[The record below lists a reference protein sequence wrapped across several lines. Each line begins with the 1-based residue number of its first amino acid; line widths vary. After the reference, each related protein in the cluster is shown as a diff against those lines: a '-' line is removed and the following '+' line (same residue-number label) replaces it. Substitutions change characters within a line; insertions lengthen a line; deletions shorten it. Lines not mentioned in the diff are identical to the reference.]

1 MNTEKASSTTIL
13 IIALLF
19 ANLGLSAYTAFRP
32 SSKDG
37 ANANSPKRVST
48 SEITKAQAEKL
59 ADTVIPVY
67 NRKDTN
73 ALFAL
78 FDPLAQVQF
87 TKEDLTTQIQK
98 LVVLMGQVESS
109 AYSHATVAGNDDG
122 RTYYTLNYKV
132 KLSGGQIPTG
142 EMTITA
148 AKSGTGLSLFGFF
161 IKGNTGTT
169 IK

>member
-1 MNTEKASSTTIL
+1 MNTEKASPAIYL
-13 IIALLF
+13 IIALLV
-19 ANLGLSAYTAFRP
+19 ANLGLTAYIALRP
-32 SSKDG
+32 LPRDE
-37 ANANSPKRVST
+37 ANSTESDST

-59 ADTVIPVY
+59 ASVVIPIY

-73 ALFAL
+73 ALFDL

-87 TKEDLTTQIQK
+87 TKEDLTTQIGK
-98 LVVLMGQVESS
+98 LTVLMGQIESS
-109 AYSHATVAGNDDG
+109 AYSHATVAGKNDG
-122 RTYYTLNYKV
+122 RTYYTLHYKV

-148 AKSGTGLSLFGFF
+148 AEGDSGLSLFGFF
-161 IKGNTGTT
+161 IKGVTGTT